1 MPTTITYHEGNIHE
15 LLHSPA
21 EGVYQNGV
29 ASPVRKTLAIAK
41 ATAPKD
47 TGRLANSHTSE
58 IVDEGARIRGRV
70 EATVEYAIYV
80 HEGHGVIRPKNAKV
94 LAFRIGGQLVF
105 AKRVGPVAG
114 RPWLVEALKRGCP
127 WPVVENP
134 L

>member
-1 MPTTITYHEGNIHE
+1 MGVRITYHEQNIHE

-47 TGRLANSHTSE
+47 TGRLANSHLST
-58 IVDEGARIRGRV
+58 IVDEGVRIRGRV

-80 HEGHGVIRPKNAKV
+80 HEGHGIIRPRNAKV
-94 LAFRIGGQLVF
+94 LAFRIGGTLVF
-105 AKRVGPVAG
+105 AKQVKPVAG
-114 RPWLVEALKRGCP
+114 KPWLVEALRKGCP